1 MTAEEFWKGF
11 TEIFKDGTNTKNEAI
26 RNWSSPKDYT
36 ETIVNAV
43 SKLLSRKYQV
53 SKEYYRI
60 DLTAWKQ
67 LRKSENDKILYNG
80 FEKHLWDLEVAV
92 EHENSSVSWMDEVVK
107 LLHINCPL
115 RVVIGYLPIG
125 QRDNHKVYLDKITE
139 QIKETKAVNTYESL
153 KKGEFMIIIG
163 NSNCHGNEKE
173 FCRYKAY
180 VFDKDKFVLS
190 GEI

>member
-1 MTAEEFWKGF
+1 MTAKEFWEGF
-11 TEIFKDGTNTKNEAI
+11 TEIFKDGTKTKRDAI
-26 RNWSSPKDYT
+26 KNWSSPKDYT
-36 ETIVNAV
+36 ETILKAV
-43 SKLLSRKYQV
+43 DKLLKKEYQV

-125 QRDNHKVYLDKITE
+125 QKDNHKAYLDRITE
-139 QIKETKAVNTYESL
+139 QINKTKAVNTYESL

-163 NSNCHGNEKE
+163 NSNCHGDEKE
-173 FCRYKAY
+173 SCRYKAY